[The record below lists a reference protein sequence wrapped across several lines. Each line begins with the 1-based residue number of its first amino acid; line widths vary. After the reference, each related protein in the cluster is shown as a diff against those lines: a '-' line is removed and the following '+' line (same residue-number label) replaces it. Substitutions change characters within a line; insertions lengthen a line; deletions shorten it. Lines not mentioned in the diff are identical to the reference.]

1 MNLLNTFQREIV
13 TFPGLGWSFDIDNV
27 AITIGGLKLYWYGIL
42 IGAAVLL
49 CIFLG
54 FRHSRK
60 YGMTPDLIVDY
71 CLLTL
76 PMAFLGARLYYVFC
90 EWGTY
95 HVPGDFGATFK
106 NILDFRGGGL
116 AIYGGVLG
124 AIFAIFLMSK
134 IRKIPVSAVVDFAI
148 VYIPL
153 GQAIGRWGNFFN
165 QEAFG
170 TTTTL
175 PWGMKSTQ
183 IAHYLS
189 KNCPELDSD
198 MAVHP
203 TFFYESV
210 CTLITFFILLQVRRK
225 SKRPWTTT
233 AMYFILYG
241 IARFFIEG
249 LRTDSLYIGSTG
261 LRISQVL
268 SLILIVIGFALI
280 SFGHA
285 FGWEKK
291 PVPERFMKADIR
303 MKEEAKRK
311 KEQRLREYE
320 DPEDVED
327 RVERLAKSSYSL
339 DDEEE
344 SGEKDSDEE
353 GSDEEENEDSSDDS
367 ETEEEASDVS
377 EEEASEADEAEEESE
392 ENSEEETDDESDAD
406 SEEES
411 DEESEE
417 TSDDEVEESGK
428 EENE

>member
-1 MNLLNTFQREIV
+1 MNLLNTFQREVV

-76 PMAFLGARLYYVFC
+76 PVAFLGARLYYVFC

-95 HVPGDFGATFK
+95 HVSGDVVATIK

-124 AIFAIFLMSK
+124 AIFAIFIMSK

-233 AMYFILYG
+233 AVYFILYG

-320 DPEDVED
+320 DSEDVED
-327 RVERLAKSSYSL
+327 RVERLAKSSYTI

-344 SGEKDSDEE
+344 SDADDSDESDADVE
-353 GSDEEENEDSSDDS
+353 DESDTDAEAEFETDKENDSEATGEDESDADEEDAS
-367 ETEEEASDVS
+367 ETEEENSVS
-377 EEEASEADEAEEESE
+377 EKDESE
-392 ENSEEETDDESDAD
+392 DAAN
-406 SEEES
+406 
-411 DEESEE
+411 
-417 TSDDEVEESGK
+417 DEVEEESGK

>member
-1 MNLLNTFQREIV
+1 MNLLNTFQREVV

-90 EWGTY
+90 EWDTY
-95 HVPGDFGATFK
+95 HVPGDFVATFK
-106 NILDFRGGGL
+106 NVLDFRGGGL

-233 AMYFILYG
+233 AIYFILYG

-268 SLILIVIGFALI
+268 SLILIVVGFALI

-291 PVPERFMKADIR
+291 PIPERFMKADIR
-303 MKEEAKRK
+303 MREEAKRK

-327 RVERLAKSSYSL
+327 RVERLAKSSYTI
-339 DDEEE
+339 DDEE
-344 SGEKDSDEE
+344 DSDEE
-353 GSDEEENEDSSDDS
+353 SKEDDS
-367 ETEEEASDVS
+367 ADSGTEEEEPSEVTEETEDESEDAS
-377 EEEASEADEAEEESE
+377 EEEPEEEK
-392 ENSEEETDDESDAD
+392 

-411 DEESEE
+411 ADDSDE
-417 TSDDEVEESGK
+417 EVEEESDK

>member
-1 MNLLNTFQREIV
+1 MNLLNTFQREVV

-42 IGAAVLL
+42 IGAAVIL

-90 EWGTY
+90 EWDTY

-106 NILDFRGGGL
+106 NVLDFRGGGL

-233 AMYFILYG
+233 AIYFILYG

-268 SLILIVIGFALI
+268 SLILIVVGFALI

-291 PVPERFMKADIR
+291 PIPERFMKADIR
-303 MKEEAKRK
+303 MREEAKRK

-327 RVERLAKSSYSL
+327 RVERLAKSSYTI
-339 DDEEE
+339 DDEE
-344 SGEKDSDEE
+344 DSDEE
-353 GSDEEENEDSSDDS
+353 SKEDDS
-367 ETEEEASDVS
+367 ADSGTEEEEPSEVTEETEDESEDAS
-377 EEEASEADEAEEESE
+377 EEEPEEEK
-392 ENSEEETDDESDAD
+392 

-411 DEESEE
+411 ADDSDE
-417 TSDDEVEESGK
+417 EVEEESDK

>member
-1 MNLLNTFQREIV
+1 MNLLNTFQREVV

-90 EWGTY
+90 EWDTY
-95 HVPGDFGATFK
+95 HVPGDFVATFK
-106 NILDFRGGGL
+106 NVLDFRGGGL

-233 AMYFILYG
+233 AIYFILYG

-268 SLILIVIGFALI
+268 SLILIVVGFALI

-291 PVPERFMKADIR
+291 PIPERFMKADIR
-303 MKEEAKRK
+303 MREEAKRK

-327 RVERLAKSSYSL
+327 RVERLAKSSYTI
-339 DDEEE
+339 DDEE
-344 SGEKDSDEE
+344 DSDEE
-353 GSDEEENEDSSDDS
+353 SKEDDS
-367 ETEEEASDVS
+367 ADSGTEEEEPSEVTEETEDESEDAS
-377 EEEASEADEAEEESE
+377 EEEPEEEK
-392 ENSEEETDDESDAD
+392 

-411 DEESEE
+411 TDDSDE
-417 TSDDEVEESGK
+417 EVEEESDK

>member
-1 MNLLNTFQREIV
+1 MNLLNTFQREVV

-42 IGAAVLL
+42 IGAAVIL

-90 EWGTY
+90 EWDTY

-106 NILDFRGGGL
+106 NVLDFRGGGL

-233 AMYFILYG
+233 AIYFILYG

-268 SLILIVIGFALI
+268 SLILIVVGFALI

-291 PVPERFMKADIR
+291 PIPERFMKADIR
-303 MKEEAKRK
+303 MREEAKRK

-327 RVERLAKSSYSL
+327 RVERLAKSSYTI
-339 DDEEE
+339 DDEE
-344 SGEKDSDEE
+344 DSDEE
-353 GSDEEENEDSSDDS
+353 SKEDDS
-367 ETEEEASDVS
+367 ADSGTEEEEPSEVAEETEDESEDAS
-377 EEEASEADEAEEESE
+377 EEEPEEEK
-392 ENSEEETDDESDAD
+392 

-411 DEESEE
+411 ADDSDE
-417 TSDDEVEESGK
+417 EVEEESDK

>member
-1 MNLLNTFQREIV
+1 MNLLNTFQREVV

-42 IGAAVLL
+42 IGAAVIL

-90 EWGTY
+90 EWDTY

-106 NILDFRGGGL
+106 NVLDFRGGGL

-233 AMYFILYG
+233 AVYFILYG

-268 SLILIVIGFALI
+268 SLILIVVGFALI

-291 PVPERFMKADIR
+291 PIPERFMKADIR
-303 MKEEAKRK
+303 MREEAKRK

-327 RVERLAKSSYSL
+327 RVERLAKSSYTI
-339 DDEEE
+339 DDEE
-344 SGEKDSDEE
+344 DSDEE
-353 GSDEEENEDSSDDS
+353 SKEDDS
-367 ETEEEASDVS
+367 ADSGTEEEEPSEVTEETEDESEDAS
-377 EEEASEADEAEEESE
+377 EEEPEEEK
-392 ENSEEETDDESDAD
+392 

-411 DEESEE
+411 ADDSDE
-417 TSDDEVEESGK
+417 EVEEESDK